1 MIHFTK
7 GQTDTIILTL
17 TEKQTL
23 AAPNYLFRFVHRA
36 TNREIKFVRLNNADT
51 SVHKERYNEFSI
63 VVNSHFANAES
74 GQYDYTIYEQTSSS
88 NTDPALTTGIVEVGI
103 MQLNEATDFTYTAHN
118 PSNIF
123 ITR

>member
-1 MIHFTK
+1 MIHLTK
-7 GQTDTIILTL
+7 GQTDSIILTL

-23 AAPNYLFRFVHRA
+23 SNPNYLFLFVHRA
-36 TNREIKFVRLNNADT
+36 TNREIKFVQLNATDI
-51 SVHKERYNEFSI
+51 SSHKQRYNEFSI

-74 GQYDYTIYEQTSSS
+74 GQYDYTIYEQTSPS
-88 NTDPALTTGIVEVGI
+88 NTDPALAIGIVEVGI
-103 MQLNEATDFTYTAHN
+103 MQLDEATDFTYTTHN